1 MNLDEHCSL
10 NNLDQD
16 EAFWSMNKIKIADY
30 AINLNL
36 AGLNL
41 YCLFTWPDAD
51 AAKGATF
58 TAPERYLPE
67 LKVSELKVPRNWS
80 IYWKK
85 NKDVLSATSA
95 NNCWLTKQ
103 GVNQLRPVQTM
114 KKERGK
120 FRSQLLSGGRL
131 AARVLECVFERV
143 LESDLE
149 SVGKPLGER
158 LWERIKYDRFVPQT
172 NRHCYLF
179 IVWV

>member
-1 MNLDEHCSL
+1 MQRKAQLSQHQND
-10 NNLDQD
+10 
-16 EAFWSMNKIKIADY
+16 
-30 AINLNL
+30 
-36 AGLNL
+36 
-41 YCLFTWPDAD
+41 TWTESIRTESTP
-51 AAKGATF
+51 KLV
-58 TAPERYLPE
+58 YL
-67 LKVSELKVPRNWS
+67 L
-80 IYWKK
+80 KK

-143 LESDLE
+143 LENDLE
-149 SVGKPLGER
+149 SLGKPLGER